1 MKLLAPI
8 SVGEIFDKLSILQ
21 IKEEKILSP
30 EKLSNIKNEIE
41 GLKKTISNT
50 ELDEQTCPKMLAVLK
65 KKLYDTN
72 LTLWNIEDKLRKLEN
87 QKDFGEEF
95 ISLAR
100 QVYITN
106 DMRASIKKEINEL
119 TASEFTEEKHYSE
132 Y

>member
-21 IKEEKILSP
+21 IKEEKILNS

-41 GLKKTISNT
+41 GLRKTINDT
-50 ELDEQTCPKMLAVLK
+50 ELDDQTCPKMLAGLK

-72 LTLWNIEDKLRKLEN
+72 LTLWNIEDKLRRLEN

-119 TASEFTEEKHYSE
+119 TGSEFTEEKHYSK

>member
-21 IKEEKILSP
+21 IKEEKILNP

-41 GLKKTISNT
+41 GLKKTISDT
-50 ELDEQTCPKMLAVLK
+50 ELDDQTCPKMLAGLK

-72 LTLWNIEDKLRKLEN
+72 LTLWNIEDKLRRLEN

-119 TASEFTEEKHYSE
+119 TESEFTEEKHYSE